1 MAKMKGKELQ
11 LTAGGVTIAY
21 ATSCSLNTT
30 TQVVDSR
37 TKDDAVGPA
46 GDVDYIDWNAS
57 SENIVGANEDE
68 TPEEVYQSLLD
79 KQLAGEKIQVAMKL
93 MANANG
99 AIPSTGWQPNTTPNK
114 AFAPY
119 GGLAIIESVNLNAPA
134 DGNATVSTNF
144 KGVGPLTKLTEATS
158 TATE

>member
-1 MAKMKGKELQ
+1 MGKTKGKELQ

-57 SENIVGANEDE
+57 SENIVGANENVTAE
-68 TPEEVYQSLLD
+68 MVYYQLLD
-79 KQLAGEKIQVAMKL
+79 KQLAGEKIEVAMKL
-93 MANANG
+93 MANATG
-99 AIPSTGWQPNTTPNK
+99 AIPSTGWQPATGNNN

-134 DGNATVSTNF
+134 EGNATVSINF
-144 KGVGPLTKLTEATS
+144 KGVGPLTKQ
-158 TATE
+158 TAS

>member
-1 MAKMKGKELQ
+1 MKGKELQ

-57 SENIVGANEDE
+57 SENIVGANENVTAE
-68 TPEEVYQSLLD
+68 MVYYQLLD
-79 KQLAGEKIQVAMKL
+79 KQLAGDKIEVAMKL
-93 MANANG
+93 MANATG
-99 AIPSTGWQPNTTPNK
+99 AIPSTGWQPATGNNN

-134 DGNATVSTNF
+134 EGNATVSINF
-144 KGVGPLTKLTEATS
+144 KGVGPLTKLTAT
-158 TATE
+158 A